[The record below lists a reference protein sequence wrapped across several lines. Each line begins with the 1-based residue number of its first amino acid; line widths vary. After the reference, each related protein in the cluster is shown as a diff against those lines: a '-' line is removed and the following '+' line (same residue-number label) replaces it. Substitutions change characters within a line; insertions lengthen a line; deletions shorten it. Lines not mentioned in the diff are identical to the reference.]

1 MKSVMNESR
10 EYRTMLARMQLKHEV
25 QAYNDK
31 DVAVDCIK
39 ARIRMG
45 TTDLGSNSAIS
56 DPMNKDNWY

>member
-1 MKSVMNESR
+1 MKESR
-10 EYRTMLARMQLKHEV
+10 EYRTMLARVQLKYEV

-39 ARIRMG
+39 ARIKMG
-45 TTDLGSNSAIS
+45 TMDLGSNSSIS